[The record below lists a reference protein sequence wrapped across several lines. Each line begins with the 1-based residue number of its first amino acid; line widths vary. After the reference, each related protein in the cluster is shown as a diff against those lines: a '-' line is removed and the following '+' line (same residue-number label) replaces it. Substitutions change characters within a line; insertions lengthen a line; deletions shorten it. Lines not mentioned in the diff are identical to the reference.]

1 MNGKILKV
9 SNNDLYGNVDDR
21 TVSVFAAFNH
31 LKYMNRYVIFCF
43 TNELN
48 KKKLY
53 YGSVHV
59 KEKSLVIFS
68 VNDSTLE
75 YINKFIFDYLDNK
88 VDSSEFEIIDLAN
101 MEKVELVSY
110 NTMDFDKLDVLD
122 NMSIKKINLNDSDE
136 TNNGKKPVFGYI
148 LLFILLLFG
157 GALTYLYFNPSI
169 LDVKLRQL
177 NCNINDFDKKIEVN
191 YDSNIVIRFDKDDIL
206 NSVKTTSTYKFDEEG
221 YLKFKDNEEYKTLLE
236 KDDEYKFD
244 DEKYEFIIISKE
256 KLVIQNYDEV
266 LEYLKNMGYSCIEEE
281 YYE

>member
-244 DEKYEFIIISKE
+244 DESYEFIIISKE

>member
-43 TNELN
+43 TNELHN
-48 KKKLY
+48 KKLY

-68 VNDSTLE
+68 VSNMDQ
-75 YINKFIFDYLDNK
+75 YINKFISDYLNNK
-88 VDSSEFEIIDLAN
+88 VDSNEFEIIDLSN

-110 NTMDFDKLDVLD
+110 NTMDFDKLDVLN
-122 NMSIKKINLNDSDE
+122 NMSIKRISSSESEGTINS
-136 TNNGKKPVFGYI
+136 KKPVFGYI

-157 GALTYLYFNPSI
+157 GALTYLYFNPNV
-169 LDVKLRQL
+169 LDVKLREL
-177 NCNINDFDKKIEVN
+177 NCTMSDIDKKIDAD
-191 YDSNIVIRFDKDDIL
+191 YDSNIVIRFDKDDKL
-206 NSVKTTSTYKFDEEG
+206 NSEKTTITYKFNEED
-221 YLKFKDNEEYKTLLE
+221 YLKFKENEEYKTLLE
-236 KDDEYKFD
+236 KDDGYKFD
-244 DEKYEFIIISKE
+244 DENYKFIIMRDE

-266 LEYLKNMGYSCIEEE
+266 LEYLNNLGYSCIEEE